1 MIAIR
6 LPQRQQ
12 QSGFSLVELAVV
24 MAIIG
29 VIGIIA
35 WRWLAST
42 REPLQRPAIVSQLV
56 EAQVALEGFVLAQ
69 SRLPCAA
76 SNINGDEDCSTATAI
91 FLPWRTLG
99 LSSRFGQLHYGVNR
113 GGTALNLAPAPG
125 ALERLV
131 SPDLNLAYGGI
142 PSADPSLPND
152 ANVAMALGKVASAM
166 QAATAQHNAVP
177 NGLDWCRVLR
187 RFAANPS
194 ASGVLQAG
202 NATAS
207 MPVAFVIVHPG
218 LNQVFEGSNIIG
230 GVGGRQ
236 FDFPGRAQASDFDD
250 ISIAVG
256 PADLAGRIGCA
267 TRLSAMQ
274 AAGQAAYT
282 AYDNALLVQEYWSL
296 RVFDI
301 EQAKSALSGAES
313 GVTLA
318 AVNLAL
324 AIGSAA
330 LSIASA
336 SNTEGITIFG
346 IALAAANAVT
356 AGVEVGLA
364 ATDLIEAQAALQA
377 SIDKE
382 DAVRA
387 YVIQL
392 YEALAQAMNHV
403 VVLDKKGLNP

>member
-1 MIAIR
+1 MITIC
-6 LPQRQQ
+6 LPQRKQ
-12 QSGFSLVELAVV
+12 QSGFSLVELGVV
-24 MAIIG
+24 MVIVG

-35 WRWLAST
+35 WRWVAST
-42 REPLQRPAIVSQLV
+42 REPLQRPAIVSQLT
-56 EAQVALEGFVLAQ
+56 EAQMALEGFVLAQ

-76 SNINGDEDCSTATAI
+76 SNISGSEDCSSATAL

-113 GGTALNLAPAPG
+113 GGTGFNLAPAPG

-131 SPDLNLAYGGI
+131 SPDLNLTYGGI
-142 PSADPSLPND
+142 PSTDSDLPSDPGVTTALSSV
-152 ANVAMALGKVASAM
+152 ATAMA
-166 QAATAQHNAVP
+166 AATAQRDAEP

-194 ASGVLQAG
+194 AAGVLQAG

-207 MPVAFVIVHPG
+207 MPVAFVIAHPG
-218 LNQVFEGSNIIG
+218 LNQVFEGSNVVG

-236 FDFPGRAQASDFDD
+236 FDFPGRSQSADFDD

-256 PADLAGRIGCA
+256 PADLSGRIGCA
-267 TRLSAMQ
+267 SRLSAMQ
-274 AAGQAAYT
+274 AAGQAAYV

-296 RVFDI
+296 RVFDV
-301 EQAKSALSGAES
+301 EQARSALSGAES

-324 AIGSAA
+324 AVGSAA

-336 SNTEGITIFG
+336 SNTEGLTIFG
-346 IALAAANAVT
+346 IVLAAANAVT

-364 ATDLIEAQAALQA
+364 EVDRVEAKKALQD

-382 DAVRA
+382 AAVRA
-387 YVIQL
+387 YVVQL
-392 YEALAQAMNHV
+392 YETLALAMNDAV
-403 VVLDKKGLNP
+403 LLDKKGLNP